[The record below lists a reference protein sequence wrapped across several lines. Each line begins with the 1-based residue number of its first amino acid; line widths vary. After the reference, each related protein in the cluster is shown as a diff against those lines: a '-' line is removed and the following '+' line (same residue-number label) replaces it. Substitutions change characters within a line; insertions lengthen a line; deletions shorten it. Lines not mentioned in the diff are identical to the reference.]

1 MAFGFGIGKNK
12 VLVYSVDEFSA
23 QVNGIVDPKLALKQD
38 KQVTRKKYLA
48 HTDWSETP
56 NTAGYLYQ
64 TVNIEGVTASNT
76 VFVSS
81 DPETMRQ
88 YTAAG
93 VFAFSQGDGTLT
105 FYCKN
110 RPDVFLGVNI
120 VILGV

>member
-12 VLVYSVDEFSA
+12 VLVYSVDEFST

-48 HTDWSETP
+48 HTDWSASY
-56 NTAGYLYQ
+56 NSDGYLEQ
-64 TVNIEGVTASNT
+64 TVNIEGVTADNT

-81 DPETMRQ
+81 EPETMRQ
-88 YTAAG
+88 YNESG
-93 VFAFSQGDGTLT
+93 VFAYSQGNGTLT
-105 FYCKN
+105 FYCTS
-110 RPDVFLGVNI
+110 RPSLFLGVNI